1 MSDEQLP
8 DDPKPATTPAGSP
21 TATQGGPLAGTPA
34 TDEDAS
40 GIEPE
45 EDGSPSASEDDGGD
59 ERAG

>member
-1 MSDEQLP
+1 MTDEQLP

-45 EDGSPSASEDDGGD
+45 EDGSEDDGRD